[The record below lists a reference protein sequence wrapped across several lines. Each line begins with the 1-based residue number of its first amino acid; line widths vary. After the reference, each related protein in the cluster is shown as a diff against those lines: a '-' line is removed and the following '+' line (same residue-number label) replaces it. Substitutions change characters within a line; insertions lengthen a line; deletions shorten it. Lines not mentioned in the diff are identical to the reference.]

1 MIHPAFRDRQVLA
14 PMARWPAQP
23 RPALRSPALRPAGD
37 SASATA
43 AEVPEEMEGLFNGKN
58 TGFQQKMGESTW
70 NLLGIS
76 LELLRLKV
84 MFDVLIGCTTEE
96 STMFFFGLV
105 SKSKFLPAKLWI
117 VGSTTLPKPCFFY
130 GCHQQRTGFNHNM
143 WRFHQENWDRTSKH

>member
-1 MIHPAFRDRQVLA
+1 
-14 PMARWPAQP
+14 
-23 RPALRSPALRPAGD
+23 
-37 SASATA
+37 
-43 AEVPEEMEGLFNGKN
+43 MEGLFNGKN

-117 VGSTTLPKPCFFY
+117 VGSTTLPKPCFFL
-130 GCHQQRTGFNHNM
+130 
-143 WRFHQENWDRTSKH
+143 WVSPAKNWIQPQHVEVSSGKLG